1 MPLPSFHLNE
11 NEHIVLVL
19 HRHWFVLAREL
30 AVVALLLF
38 VGFIAYTGKYT
49 FYAFLKE
56 EVLNPLL
63 LLVLSLYALL
73 ILLLAF
79 AIWINYRLDVL
90 IITSLRLVDIEQ
102 RGLFNRE
109 VSEFLIEK
117 VQDVTIEVP
126 TIIATLLDFG
136 TISIHT
142 AGEKSFHVYEVPRAE
157 EVKRLI
163 LQSFHKTTTYVRP

>member
-11 NEHIVLVL
+11 NEQVLLVL
-19 HRHWFVLAREL
+19 HRHWFVAAREL

-38 VGFIAYTGKYT
+38 IGFIAYAGKHV
-49 FYAFLKE
+49 FYVFWKE
-56 EVLNPLL
+56 EILEPLL
-63 LLVLSLYALL
+63 LLLLSLYGLL

-79 AIWINYRLDVL
+79 AIWINYRLDIL
-90 IITSLRLVDIEQ
+90 IITTQRLVDIEQ

-117 VQDVTIEVP
+117 VQDVTIEIP

-136 TISIHT
+136 TINIHT
-142 AGEKSFHVYEVPRAE
+142 AGEKSFHVYEVPHAE
-157 EVKRLI
+157 KAKQLI
-163 LQSFHKTTTYVRP
+163 LKYSHKTVTSNET